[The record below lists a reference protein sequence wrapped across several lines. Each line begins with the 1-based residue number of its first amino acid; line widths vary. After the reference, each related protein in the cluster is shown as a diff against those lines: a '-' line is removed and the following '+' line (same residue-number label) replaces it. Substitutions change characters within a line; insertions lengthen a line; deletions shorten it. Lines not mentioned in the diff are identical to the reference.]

1 MKSGAGLIICGSLLG
16 SIVLGSLLY
25 LFSDQLFANPGSY
38 QNSQG
43 IMTGPVTGNSAQ
55 ENLDHSL
62 PASAGGKHG
71 AFCEINQSYPKK
83 VFRWC
88 DLISIY
94 ARERNLPPD
103 LVAALILQ
111 ESGGN
116 PKAYSGSG
124 AVGLMQI
131 MPRDGLATAFMCV
144 NGPCFHDRPP
154 RKKLVDPE
162 YNIKYGTRML
172 AGLLKEHGDIR
183 EALKAYG
190 PMDVGYY
197 YADKVLA
204 IYDTYHQ

>member
-1 MKSGAGLIICGSLLG
+1 MKFGARLIIFGSIAGSL
-16 SIVLGSLLY
+16 VLGSLLY
-25 LFSDQLFANPGSY
+25 IFSAPGAIQSSRGSTPGSVNGDSAVESID
-38 QNSQG
+38 NSILTSVG
-43 IMTGPVTGNSAQ
+43 EGS
-55 ENLDHSL
+55 
-62 PASAGGKHG
+62 G
-71 AFCEINQSYPKK
+71 AFCEINQSYPNK

-88 DLISIY
+88 DLISHY
-94 ARERNLPPD
+94 ARDRDLPPD

-131 MPRDGLATAFMCV
+131 MPRDGLAAAFMCV

-154 RKKLVDPE
+154 KAKLVDPE
-162 YNIKYGTRML
+162 FNIKYGTRML
-172 AGLLKEHGDIR
+172 ARLLNNHQNIR

-204 IYDTYHQ
+204 IYDTHHQ

>member
-1 MKSGAGLIICGSLLG
+1 MKFGARLIICGSILG
-16 SIVLGSLLY
+16 SFFLGSFFY
-25 LFSDQLFANPGSY
+25 LFSDHIFSDLGSDQY
-38 QNSQG
+38 SHRSTLDS
-43 IMTGPVTGNSAQ
+43 ITGNSEL
-55 ENLDHSL
+55 ENAGKSIH
-62 PASAGGKHG
+62 ASA
-71 AFCEINQSYPKK
+71 AEMPRDFCEINQNYPKK

-88 DLISIY
+88 DLISLY
-94 ARERNLPPD
+94 ARDRNLPPD

-131 MPRDGLATAFMCV
+131 MPRDGLAAAFMCV

-154 RKKLVDPE
+154 KAKLVDPE
-162 YNIKYGTRML
+162 FNIKYGTRML
-172 AGLLKEHGDIR
+172 ARLHNKHGDIR

-197 YADKVLA
+197 YADRVLA

>member
-1 MKSGAGLIICGSLLG
+1 MRFGARLIISGSIFGSLA
-16 SIVLGSLLY
+16 LGSLLY
-25 LFSDQLFANPGSY
+25 LFSDLLISDPGANQSSRRSTLDSINGESVDDSIRAFAVDES
-38 QNSQG
+38 
-43 IMTGPVTGNSAQ
+43 
-55 ENLDHSL
+55 
-62 PASAGGKHG
+62 G
-71 AFCEINQSYPKK
+71 AFCEINHSYPKK

-88 DLISIY
+88 DLISLY
-94 ARERNLPPD
+94 ARDRDLPPD

-131 MPRDGLATAFMCV
+131 MPRDGLAAAFMCV
-144 NGPCFHDRPP
+144 NGPCFHDRPAQA
-154 RKKLVDPE
+154 KLVDPE
-162 YNIKYGTRML
+162 YNIKYGTRLL
-172 AGLLKEHGDIR
+172 ARLLNRHGDIR

>member
-1 MKSGAGLIICGSLLG
+1 MKFSARLIICGSILG
-16 SIVLGSLLY
+16 SIVLGSLLCLFSDY
-25 LFSDQLFANPGSY
+25 LFSDLGSDQYSHGTTPGS
-38 QNSQG
+38 
-43 IMTGPVTGNSAQ
+43 VTRDGAL
-55 ENLDHSL
+55 ENADDSI
-62 PASAGGKHG
+62 PTSAGDTPG

-88 DLISIY
+88 DLISLY
-94 ARERNLPPD
+94 ARDRNLPPD

-111 ESGGN
+111 ESGGD

-131 MPRDGLATAFMCV
+131 MPRDGLAAAFMCV

-162 YNIKYGTRML
+162 YNIKYGTRIL
-172 AGLLKEHGDIR
+172 ARLLKKHGDIR

-197 YADKVLA
+197 YADRVLA